1 MDCQLASPEFHLGDP
16 APAYRALRHRSPGHR
31 TDANGGF
38 WAISRYEDVRW
49 IGAPVPTR
57 IIADL
62 IELRETDRTND
73 LVSTLLDAEVDGE
86 TLARDELINFLRL
99 LLLAGNENTRNLIA
113 LGTLALI
120 NHPAQRQQLI
130 DDPGLIPTAVEE
142 MLRWITPV
150 TQMTRTPNPTL
161 AFPGIELVR
170 EVVRVRSNMVPG
182 VKRMHV
188 RLSPAARQAASR

>member
-1 MDCQLASPEFHLGDP
+1 VIRRLPTGRCATG
-16 APAYRALRHRSPGHR
+16 HRPPVHR

-150 TQMTRTPNPTL
+150 TQMTRTPNPNL

>member
-16 APAYRALRHRSPGHR
+16 APAYRALRHRSPVHR

-150 TQMTRTPNPTL
+150 TQMTRTPNPNL

>member
-1 MDCQLASPEFHLGDP
+1 V
-16 APAYRALRHRSPGHR
+16 HR

-62 IELRETDRTND
+62 IELRETGRTND

-86 TLARDELINFLRL
+86 MPARDELINFLRL

-120 NHPAQRQQLI
+120 NHPRSTTAAHRRPRP
-130 DDPGLIPTAVEE
+130 DPHRGGGDAALDHTGHPYDPAHPTRI
-142 MLRWITPV
+142 LR
-150 TQMTRTPNPTL
+150 
-161 AFPGIELVR
+161 
-170 EVVRVRSNMVPG
+170 
-182 VKRMHV
+182 
-188 RLSPAARQAASR
+188 SPASNSSARWCACGRTWCPASSGCTSG